1 MKKALIIAFL
11 ATLAL
16 SGEAISPKKPI
27 LYSKSSCIYCQ
38 KVFSAVKDLDQK
50 VEIRDV
56 NDPSVYLELI
66 QLGGKAQVP
75 CLAIDGV
82 ALYESDAIISHFT
95 SLGSDK

>member
-1 MKKALIIAFL
+1 MKKALISAFL

-16 SGEAISPKKPI
+16 SGGVISPEKPI

-56 NDPSVYLELI
+56 NDPLIRLELI
-66 QLGGKAQVP
+66 QTGGKAQVP
-75 CLAIDGV
+75 CLVIDGV
-82 ALYESDAIISHFT
+82 ALYESDAIILHFT
-95 SLGSDK
+95 CLESDK

>member
-11 ATLAL
+11 SPLFL
-16 SGEAISPKKPI
+16 SGGVNSQKKPI

-56 NDPSVYLELI
+56 NDSSICLELI
-66 QLGGKAQVP
+66 QVGGKPQVP
-75 CLAIDGV
+75 CLVIDGT

-95 SLGSDK
+95 SLESDK